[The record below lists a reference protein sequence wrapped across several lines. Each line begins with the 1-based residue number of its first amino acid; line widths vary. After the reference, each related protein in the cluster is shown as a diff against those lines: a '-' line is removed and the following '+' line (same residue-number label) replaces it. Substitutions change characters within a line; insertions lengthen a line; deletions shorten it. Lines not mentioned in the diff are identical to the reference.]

1 MLSYICV
8 LYVAHDPI
16 PLHTS
21 SHDYSIVTKQDGDH
35 GKGYSWVESVFSS
48 RALVL
53 FFIAKLTHNLVS
65 RMIKGDEG
73 RQDGALL
80 QNKFQ

>member
-1 MLSYICV
+1 MYYF
-8 LYVAHDPI
+8 YVAHDSKI

-35 GKGYSWVESVFSS
+35 GKGYSWVESVFIS
-48 RALVL
+48 RANKKFQLYHIL
-53 FFIAKLTHNLVS
+53 SSPIQGS
-65 RMIKGDEG
+65 RIKGEDNK

-80 QNKFQ
+80 QNDF